1 MQTVVNISLN
11 GNSYQLEE
19 PGYNQLRTYLERA
32 EARLK
37 DNPDRAEVMA
47 DLEQAIGEKCRGTLT
62 PHKTVVTVAE
72 VERIIAEMGPV
83 EPADEKSAD
92 GTDGRRRRRFSA
104 SSAGNQPRKRL
115 YKIREGAMW
124 GGVCNGLAAYMGLDV
139 TWVRIGLVVLTL
151 FTGVTLLVYIAM
163 LIIVPYADT
172 AEDRAAAFGVPFNT
186 EDIISRAKKNFDE
199 SNHRWHA
206 EWRRQQRHWNK
217 QFRDM
222 NAQLRQT
229 AANVAPNMSRGVV
242 RNHGRVP
249 ADRGD
254 RRRRAV
260 RRLDPRDVLAD
271 HAAQH
276 LRLGAAARHA
286 AVDRSAAAVPRLLPG
301 QRAAQ
306 DDPARRASRRRASSG
321 LGRVARPPVG
331 RLHGAV
337 FLGRLPLVPRR
348 PRTGRQPDVG
358 REPHG
363 RNDFGDHCLNTVLR
377 DSHALETVIVETGPN
392 PTATIIWMHGLG
404 ADGHDFEPLV
414 PELLEDG
421 MPALRF
427 VFPHA
432 PVRPVT
438 INNGYK
444 MRAWYDIIGIDR
456 RSAEDFDRHP
466 GIRGCRRRH

>member
-37 DNPDRAEVMA
+37 DNPDRVEVMG

-72 VERIIAEMGPV
+72 VERIITEMGPV
-83 EPADEKSAD
+83 EPADEKSAA
-92 GTDGRRRRRFSA
+92 GAETSSAAFSA
-104 SSAGNQPRKRL
+104 SAAGGQPRKRL

-124 GGVCNGLAAYMGLDV
+124 GGVCNGIAAYMGLDV

-163 LIIVPYADT
+163 LVIVPYADT

-229 AANVAPNMSRGVV
+229 VANVAPQMSPMSQGIMTVFLPIAAIVGAVV
-242 RNHGRVP
+242 FVGWILAMFSLITQHNIFGWGLPHGMPLWIGIV
-249 ADRGD
+249 
-254 RRRRAV
+254 
-260 RRLDPRDVLAD
+260 LLVLAYV
-271 HAAQH
+271 
-276 LRLGAAARHA
+276 LITTPLKMVR
-286 AVDRSAAAVPRLLPG
+286 
-301 QRAAQ
+301 
-306 DDPARRASRRRASSG
+306 
-321 LGRVARPPVG
+321 
-331 RLHGAV
+331 HGAHRGAGHHPGWGALYGLLWIGFTALFFWV
-337 FLGRLPLVPRR
+337 AYHWFPGVRELVDNLMWAANL
-348 PRTGRQPDVG
+348 T
-358 REPHG
+358 
-363 RNDFGDHCLNTVLR
+363 
-377 DSHALETVIVETGPN
+377 VETISE
-392 PTATIIWMHGLG
+392 TI
-404 ADGHDFEPLV
+404 V
-414 PELLEDG
+414 
-421 MPALRF
+421 
-427 VFPHA
+427 
-432 PVRPVT
+432 
-438 INNGYK
+438 
-444 MRAWYDIIGIDR
+444 
-456 RSAEDFDRHP
+456 
-466 GIRGCRRRH
+466 